1 MQPSDILTKER
12 IIASLES
19 LNKRLTEKG
28 VTGELCIFGGAT
40 MILAFDARESVASI
54 TDTESFGYCLRDF
67 LDRFR
72 DNPAFALIE
81 EEPELLEP
89 LLIDIGRA
97 DAFLAS
103 TAAYLAHKNQLP
115 DPRWASGNSRALEKP
130 WFAAK
135 SHNLRMVLL
144 QESPAAFRVR
154 NLFVSA
160 NALSRA

>member
-1 MQPSDILTKER
+1 MIATATPMREKFTA
-12 IIASLES
+12 II
-19 LNKRLTEKG
+19 
-28 VTGELCIFGGAT
+28 
-40 MILAFDARESVASI
+40 
-54 TDTESFGYCLRDF
+54 DTESFGYCLRDF

-72 DNPAFALIE
+72 EAPSYDLIA
-81 EEPELLEP
+81 EEPILLEP
-89 LLIDIGRA
+89 QLRDEGRA

-103 TAAYLAHKNQLP
+103 TAAYLAQKHQFP
-115 DPRWASGNSRALEKP
+115 TPAWASGNSRALVKP

>member
-1 MQPSDILTKER
+1 M
-12 IIASLES
+12 IA
-19 LNKRLTEKG
+19 T
-28 VTGELCIFGGAT
+28 AT
-40 MILAFDARESVASI
+40 PMRAKFAGI
-54 TDTESFGYCLRDF
+54 TDTETFGYSLRDF

-72 DNPAFALIE
+72 EAPSYNLIA

-89 LLIDIGRA
+89 QLKDSGRA

-103 TAAYLAHKNQLP
+103 TAAYLAHKHQFP
-115 DPRWASGNSRALEKP
+115 VPRWASGNSRALEKP

-160 NALSRA
+160 NALARA

>member
-1 MQPSDILTKER
+1 MISSATPMR
-12 IIASLES
+12 
-19 LNKRLTEKG
+19 EKFAG
-28 VTGELCIFGGAT
+28 
-40 MILAFDARESVASI
+40 I

-72 DNPAFALIE
+72 ETPSCDLIA
-81 EEPELLEP
+81 EEPSRLEP
-89 LLIDIGRA
+89 QLRDEGRA

-103 TAAYLAHKNQLP
+103 TAAYLAQKHQFP
-115 DPRWASGNSRALEKP
+115 TPAWASGNSRALEKP

-135 SHNLRMVLL
+135 THNLRMILL
-144 QESPAAFRVR
+144 QESPAAFRIR